1 MLFHFE
7 IVFMKGVCIIY
18 DGLNVLGLAK
28 KCSGLLRE
36 FSTMHF
42 NHLRA
47 VQELQPCIRQSPRS
61 LSYGEKQTLM
71 DYLDHDR
78 MLYGNYG
85 RQNAIFVSEDN
96 NFSSGCGGEL
106 IDETVFVHQGR
117 HKQSTLKDWTLC
129 DPKISICYWAA
140 FDCPVPMVWLLQWGE
155 RAITWVR
162 RLGCFVRFLTVSGKR
177 SNFTL
182 NVC

>member
-1 MLFHFE
+1 M
-7 IVFMKGVCIIY
+7 
-18 DGLNVLGLAK
+18 
-28 KCSGLLRE
+28 
-36 FSTMHF
+36 
-42 NHLRA
+42 NH
-47 VQELQPCIRQSPRS
+47 
-61 LSYGEKQTLM
+61 
-71 DYLDHDR
+71 LDHDR

-96 NFSSGCGGEL
+96 NFSNGCGGEL
-106 IDETVFVHQGR
+106 INETIFVRQGR

-129 DPKISICYWAA
+129 ESENKHLLLGGIRSPCPNGVVAA
-140 FDCPVPMVWLLQWGE
+140 MGE

-162 RLGCFVRFLTVSGKR
+162 RLGRFVAFLKVSGER